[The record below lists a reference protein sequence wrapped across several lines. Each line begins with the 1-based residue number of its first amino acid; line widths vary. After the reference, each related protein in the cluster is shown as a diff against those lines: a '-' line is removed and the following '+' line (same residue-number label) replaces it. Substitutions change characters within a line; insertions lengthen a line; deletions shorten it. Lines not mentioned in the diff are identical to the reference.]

1 MMKEVKGFIMQ
12 VLVLG
17 IFVMATFLLIEYSSI
32 YKNAYQQLEYNI
44 SHSSI
49 GVWRNMEEGGEG

>member
-1 MMKEVKGFIMQ
+1 MQ
-12 VLVLG
+12 IVALG
-17 IFVMATFLLIEYSSI
+17 VFVFAIFLLLEYSVL

-49 GVWRNMEEGGEG
+49 GVWRNMEEGGKD

>member
-1 MMKEVKGFIMQ
+1 MKEVRGFLMQ
-12 VLVLG
+12 IVALG
-17 IFVMATFLLIEYSSI
+17 VFVFAIFLLLEYSVL

-49 GVWRNMEEGGEG
+49 GVWRNMEEGGKD

>member
-1 MMKEVKGFIMQ
+1 MQ

-49 GVWRNMEEGGEG
+49 GVWRNMEEGGKD